1 MGTGNGLE
9 LILQGLGAFVAVLP
23 PAVPGDQEADDSDGD
38 GESSQTRAVR
48 VGTGKK
54 LPTLPR
60 GRYPCCACS
69 QPYVERPRPLL
80 PVGVVQQG
88 KIVEPTPG
96 QAKTILQT
104 PVCPQHAARDIEA
117 KQAEGEEDHPHAYVA
132 LRSLDELIDTGRRR
146 DSAACAREKAVPA
159 RPGVLAAGA
168 LTRFIHRTWSRSAL
182 AAAPVPFRWS

>member
-1 MGTGNGLE
+1 MGTRQVPLCWPGPVCSVSGYSLMS
-9 LILQGLGAFVAVLP
+9 LVSVSSGHAKGTVTLQLLG
-23 PAVPGDQEADDSDGD
+23 
-38 GESSQTRAVR
+38 AVR

-69 QPYVERPRPLL
+69 QPYVERPHPLL

-96 QAKTILQT
+96 QAKTFLQT

-117 KQAEGEEDHPHAYVA
+117 NP
-132 LRSLDELIDTGRRR
+132 
-146 DSAACAREKAVPA
+146 
-159 RPGVLAAGA
+159 
-168 LTRFIHRTWSRSAL
+168 
-182 AAAPVPFRWS
+182 PV